1 MVGTPVTY
9 APIATNEMYVT
20 FKMRANPYCRLRPTT
35 SKPLMHPSA
44 MRLRIVFSMSG
55 HPSPGDK
62 DALRPEQQ
70 DDNEDA
76 EGDRLVPSS
85 RDVASGDLLHD
96 SHHERT
102 D

>member
-1 MVGTPVTY
+1 MVVTAVTY

-20 FKMRANPYCRLRPTT
+20 FKMPAKPYCRFRPTT
-35 SKPLMHPSA
+35 SKLLMHPSA
-44 MRLRIVFSMSG
+44 MRSRMVFSMSG

-62 DALRPEQQ
+62 DAVRPEQQ
-70 DDNEDA
+70 DGNEHA
-76 EGDRLVPSS
+76 EGDRLVPSA

-96 SHHERT
+96 AHDERA